1 MNNIKEKMS
10 IKRGIRMKPS
20 TLYKLEQLNEIL
32 LNGKSQN
39 KIIDEL
45 INEKYKEVK
54 RILTIKEM

>member
-1 MNNIKEKMS
+1 MKVKEKMS

-45 INEKYKEVK
+45 INEKYEEVK
-54 RILTIKEM
+54 RILTIKEV